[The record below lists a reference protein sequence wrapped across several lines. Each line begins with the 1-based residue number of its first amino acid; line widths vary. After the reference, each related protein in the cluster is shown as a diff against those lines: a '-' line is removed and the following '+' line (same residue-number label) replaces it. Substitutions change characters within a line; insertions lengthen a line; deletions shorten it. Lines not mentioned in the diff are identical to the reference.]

1 MWLQKRKVYEN
12 VREHTVI
19 VEKETKQPHL
29 RDDGT
34 TCDPGTD
41 PHPQPRKGK
50 RENVPEKAYYI
61 TPT

>member
-12 VREHTVI
+12 VREHTVT
-19 VEKETKQPHL
+19 VEKKKQPHL

-41 PHPQPRKGK
+41 PHPTNRQVR
-50 RENVPEKAYYI
+50 NVPEKAYYI
-61 TPT
+61 TAT